1 MARIRTVKPE
11 FFKNYK
17 LYKAEQDEG
26 LPLRLGF
33 EGLWTVADREGRF
46 EWIPEQIKLDV
57 LPYDHVDFG
66 DVLDALERHGYVLSY
81 EVDGQK
87 YGVIPKFREHQVV
100 NQREAQSKLP
110 PPPDDLH
117 VHAHAQT
124 GAAQYV
130 PSGSNVPTPLRQT
143 VYARDGNRCVRCGA
157 TDDLTIDH
165 IFPQSIGGTHALENL
180 RTLCRPCNSGRPVA
194 GQGLIDDLA
203 KDGLALSD
211 MQRICMH
218 MHAHVE
224 RKGKEGKG
232 REQADGAGAPAPAR
246 RKKSDSMTVD
256 DFIAECKTNGEQAIP
271 DDDPVIAYC
280 TDAGIPHEFVYLAW
294 REFVDRYRASGKR
307 QKGVRGWRQTFLNCV
322 RGNWYELWAIGNDGY
337 FLTKQGK
344 QAQLAHK
351 EAA

>member
-26 LPLRLGF
+26 LPLRLAF

-46 EWIPEQIKLDV
+46 EWIPEQIKVDA
-57 LPYDHVDFG
+57 LPYDDVDFSR
-66 DVLDALERHGYVLSY
+66 VLDALWTRGYVEKY
-81 EVDGQK
+81 EVDGVV
-87 YGVIPKFREHQVV
+87 YGWIPGFATHQVI
-100 NQREAQSKLP
+100 NNREKESILPEPNENNILTRGSRVDDASLTRIKSAQ
-110 PPPDDLH
+110 
-117 VHAHAQT
+117 
-124 GAAQYV
+124 
-130 PSGSNVPTPLRQT
+130 
-143 VYARDGNRCVRCGA
+143 
-157 TDDLTIDH
+157 
-165 IFPQSIGGTHALENL
+165 
-180 RTLCRPCNSGRPVA
+180 
-194 GQGLIDDLA
+194 
-203 KDGLALSD
+203 
-211 MQRICMH
+211 
-218 MHAHVE
+218 VE
-224 RKGKEGKG
+224 GKGKEGKG

-256 DFIAECKTNGEQAIP
+256 DFIAECKANGEQAIP